1 MKKILT
7 FISVT
12 ILIFAGFIS
21 CTKISEVLSSPTA
34 RETYKKEFKNR
45 KAVINKW
52 QSTYS
57 NAILDSIEVDL
68 PYGEKGAFSYFQ
80 NKIYTYSFSLKRG
93 TSFTAKVSLDSLQDR
108 VFINFLKKKDTL
120 WEEVLSNDI
129 QENTI
134 SYTPKQDGE
143 YKIIIQ
149 PEIAS
154 SSNFFIQ
161 LNTSPTYYF
170 PVVGKDNKAIQSF
183 WGNPRDGGKRSHE
196 GIDIF
201 ASRGTP
207 TVAVTEG
214 RVTRT
219 GNRGLGGKQVW
230 LKESLFGNSIYY
242 AHLDSILVNVG
253 DRVKIGDTL
262 GLVGNSGNART
273 TAPHLHFGIYR
284 NGAIDPLPFV
294 YKCKSIQKNDFSR
307 SFKEDYL
314 VIKTARANLR
324 SGPSISHKIIANLFQ
339 NDTIKLLG
347 QHHDWLHIKSTYGKA
362 AFLHK
367 SLGGKLKQKL

>member
-1 MKKILT
+1 MKNFLSL
-7 FISVT
+7 ISVT
-12 ILIFAGFIS
+12 ILIFVGFIS

-34 RETYKKEFKNR
+34 RETYHKEFKNR
-45 KAVINKW
+45 KAVIDKW

-57 NAILDSIEVDL
+57 NATLDSIDVNL
-68 PYGEKGAFSYFQ
+68 PYSEKGAFSYFQ
-80 NKIYTYSFSLKRG
+80 NKIYTYSFPLQRG
-93 TSFTAKVSLDSLQDR
+93 ISFTAKVSLDSLQDR
-108 VFINFLKKKDTL
+108 VFINFFKKNDTL
-120 WEEVLSNDI
+120 WEEVLSNNI

-134 SYTPKQDGE
+134 IYTPKENGE

-161 LNTSPTYYF
+161 LHISPTYYF
-170 PVVGKDNKAIQSF
+170 PVAGKDNKAIQSF

-207 TVAVTEG
+207 TVAVTDG
-214 RVTRT
+214 RITRT

-242 AHLDSILVNVG
+242 AHLDSILVNNG
-253 DRVKIGDTL
+253 DRVKVGDTL

-273 TAPHLHFGIYR
+273 TVPHLHFGIYR
-284 NGAIDPLPFV
+284 NKAIDPLPFV
-294 YKCKSIQKNDFSR
+294 YKTKSIQKDDFSK
-307 SFKEDYL
+307 SFEEDYL

-324 SGPSISHKIIANLFQ
+324 SGPSTSNKIIANLFQ

-347 QHHDWLHIKSTYGKA
+347 QHYDWLHIKTTYGKV

-367 SLGGKLKQKL
+367 SLVEKLK

>member
-1 MKKILT
+1 M
-7 FISVT
+7 V
-12 ILIFAGFIS
+12 LIIGS
-21 CTKISEVLSSPTA
+21 CTNINKVLSPPTA
-34 RETYKKEFKNR
+34 REAYQKEFENR
-45 KAVINKW
+45 IPVIQRWKRLYEKAVE
-52 QSTYS
+52 
-57 NAILDSIEVDL
+57 DSLEVNL
-68 PYGEKGAFSYFQ
+68 PYAEKGNFSYLEE
-80 NKIYTYSFSLKRG
+80 KIYSYNFTLKIG
-93 TSFTAKVSLDSLQDR
+93 EILNVEADFDSVQDR
-108 VFINFLKKKDTL
+108 VFINLFKKNATKWDMIA
-120 WEEVLSNDI
+120 SNGID
-129 QENTI
+129 EKTI
-134 SYTPKQDGE
+134 SYTPAKNGE

-161 LNTSPTYYF
+161 LNSAPTYHF
-170 PVVGKDNKAIQSF
+170 PVAGKDNKAIQSF

-207 TVAVTEG
+207 TVAVTDG
-214 RVTRT
+214 RITRT

-242 AHLDSILVNVG
+242 AHLDSILVNNG
-253 DRVKIGDTL
+253 DRVKRGDTL

-294 YKCKSIQKNDFSR
+294 YKTKSIQKDDFSR

-324 SGPSISHKIIANLFQ
+324 NGPSTSNKIIANLFQ

-347 QHHDWLHIKSTYGKA
+347 QHYDWLHIKTTYGKV

-367 SLGGKLKQKL
+367 SLVKKLK